1 MYMHFQ
7 HVEFRKQWK
16 VDTILEDFKA
26 PEVGGEREGREE
38 EREGSGEEG
47 GKSFV
52 LCSTCSGSIVQCT
65 RHGTGRGRWSAF
77 GMGLH
82 TGKHLSSLPG
92 MPFPRRTPLFP
103 SRLEFIEYLDSYTA
117 RFRLQVHTGVEAT
130 GLRQEDEGWLVET
143 SNGEYRAKAV
153 VVATGIMSE
162 PILPVFDG
170 MSSYLG
176 QISHS
181 SEYRLPEQSPTQS
194 ILIVGIRYRELRRG
208 DSF

>member
-65 RHGTGRGRWSAF
+65 RHGTREGEVECIRHGTMEGGRWSALN
-77 GMGLH
+77 GGL
-82 TGKHLSSLPG
+82 GKG
-92 MPFPRRTPLFP
+92 GGG
-103 SRLEFIEYLDSYTA
+103 
-117 RFRLQVHTGVEAT
+117 VHSV
-130 GLRQEDEGWLVET
+130 
-143 SNGEYRAKAV
+143 
-153 VVATGIMSE
+153 
-162 PILPVFDG
+162 
-170 MSSYLG
+170 
-176 QISHS
+176 
-181 SEYRLPEQSPTQS
+181 
-194 ILIVGIRYRELRRG
+194 
-208 DSF
+208 